1 MKQPIPN
8 LRYFLSLFIILL
20 PLLAVLPELSPLQN
34 SHSLGMGT
42 PAPLS
47 LDTATK
53 RLSLAPSNSLKNEY
67 GSFEIALR
75 SFSAT
80 SWLLLG
86 RFLLDSQNPDA
97 GRLLLEIRRLQL
109 EGG

>member
-1 MKQPIPN
+1 MKQPLPN

-20 PLLAVLPELSPLQN
+20 PLLSALPQLSSFQN

-53 RLSLAPSNSLKNEY
+53 RLSLAPGGNLKNEF
-67 GSFEIALR
+67 GSFEIALK

-86 RFLLDSQNPDA
+86 RFLADSRAFGDEQ
-97 GRLLLEIRRLQL
+97 LLLKIGRLQL